1 MNPLRDVN
9 IGNGTPPELMQS
21 IKEVK
26 GIMGMLNGN
35 PQAIMQQNPMFRQV
49 IEICNGK
56 NPEIVFKSICKQK
69 GIDADAFINALKN

>member
-1 MNPLRDVN
+1 MNPLRNEN
-9 IGNGTPPELMQS
+9 IGNGLSPELMQS

-35 PQAIMQQNPMFRQV
+35 PQAFMQQNPMFNQV
-49 IEICNGK
+49 MQICNGK

>member
-9 IGNGTPPELMQS
+9 IGNGLSPELMQN